1 MILTNLK
8 PTKEK
13 INTFLPLGS
22 IFIIFA
28 FLDVLTN
35 TFLNQNITGFLPQTL
50 SYIAPLLLGYIG
62 FYLIRIEFSGIK
74 FLDKL
79 NKNINSSNFNAFLT
93 LLILSLIHI

>member
-22 IFIIFA
+22 IFVIFA

-35 TFLNQNITGFLPQTL
+35 TFLNHNITNFLPQTL
-50 SYIAPLLLGYIG
+50 SYFFPLLLGYIG
-62 FYLIRIEFSGIK
+62 FYLIRIEFSGIR

-79 NKNINSSNFNAFLT
+79 NKKINSSNFNAFLN
-93 LLILSLIHI
+93 LLIL